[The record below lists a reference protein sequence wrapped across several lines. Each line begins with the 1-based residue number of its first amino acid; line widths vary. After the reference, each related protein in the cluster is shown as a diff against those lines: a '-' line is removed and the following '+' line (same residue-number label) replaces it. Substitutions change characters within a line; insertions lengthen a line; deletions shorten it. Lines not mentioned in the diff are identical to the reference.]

1 MSSLVSNKIG
11 AKSYLLSLCG
21 GGFRQPSPTLDV
33 LINMK
38 QAEDDMR
45 TLARAEEIRK
55 DAKRFKAAVAM
66 AKEKVKELEALQQ
79 LSANS

>member
-1 MSSLVSNKIG
+1 M
-11 AKSYLLSLCG
+11 AK
-21 GGFRQPSPTLDV
+21 DKN
-33 LINMK
+33 LIATSGDHDK
-38 QAEDDMR
+38 WQAEDDMR